1 MSEIDRLY
9 RYRTLLSHRRAMD
22 RDALLAALEISP
34 ATFKRDLAKLRDRLG
49 TPIVFDRD
57 LGGYR
62 LEVPADST
70 ELPGLWFSQDEIL
83 ALMAIQ
89 HMIEQLDPGLLG
101 PKLRPL
107 RRRLDAMLSQQGLD
121 PFQLTQRVRAL
132 SAGRRRMPLAAFET
146 IGKATFERRQV
157 RVRHHNRLSGHTL
170 ERVISPQQLVHYRDN
185 WYVDAWCHLR
195 RGLRSFS
202 IDAIHTA
209 QALDTPAKEIDLVA
223 MRQQLDSSY
232 GIFAGEARDWA
243 ELRFS
248 AVRAGW
254 VQHEI
259 WHRQQQ
265 GVLHPDGRYTLR
277 VPYADARE
285 LIGDILRYGPEVE
298 VIAPASLRQQV
309 GDQIERMHARYR
321 SDS

>member
-1 MSEIDRLY
+1 M
-9 RYRTLLSHRRAMD
+9 
-22 RDALLAALEISP
+22 
-34 ATFKRDLAKLRDRLG
+34 
-49 TPIVFDRD
+49 
-57 LGGYR
+57 
-62 LEVPADST
+62 
-70 ELPGLWFSQDEIL
+70 
-83 ALMAIQ
+83 
-89 HMIEQLDPGLLG
+89 
-101 PKLRPL
+101 
-107 RRRLDAMLSQQGLD
+107 
-121 PFQLTQRVRAL
+121 
-132 SAGRRRMPLAAFET
+132 
-146 IGKATFERRQV
+146 
-157 RVRHHNRLSGHTL
+157 
-170 ERVISPQQLVHYRDN
+170 ISPQQLVHYRDN

-202 IDAIHTA
+202 IDAIQTA
-209 QALDTPAKEIDLVA
+209 HALDTPAKEIDLAA

-309 GDQIERMHARYR
+309 GDQIERMHARYQSER
-321 SDS
+321 